1 MATVSRALRDD
12 PSTANKTRQHVQKV
26 AKDLGY
32 RPDPALQ
39 VLIERRWR
47 GRRSDEGFNLAFF
60 YDSHSKNAEVS
71 SAMFKRFKE
80 SSRALGYTLISF
92 DLSEFATVQKLIHR
106 MEAQGIA
113 GVVFS
118 LMSSVPYDITEV
130 CERFAA
136 VSISVSSVQPN
147 CPVIMHDEFRSLE
160 QVWKQLELL
169 GYHRVGVIFEEH
181 PESYSMDQRL
191 GAVYCRQRFV
201 KPAKNRIPICFF
213 DRHNPDRK
221 LLEDWIAQHRP
232 DVVLGDT
239 HHELELMEEFGF
251 KAPDDFAFASVNM
264 WDPSKIGEIAGYFR
278 DNVILFERGL
288 QLLNLMVR
296 SGATGASQGQ
306 LVEMVFGE
314 WKNGR
319 SLPALVDQE
328 VPAG

>member
-1 MATVSRALRDD
+1 MSRALRDD
-12 PSTANKTRQHVQKV
+12 PTTAEKTRKHVQKI
-26 AKDLGY
+26 AKELGY

-60 YDSHSKNAEVS
+60 HDSRGLSADVT

-80 SSRALGYTLISF
+80 SSRALGYTLIPI
-92 DLSEFATVQKLIHR
+92 DLSEFANAQKLIHR
-106 MEAQGIA
+106 LEAQGVA

-118 LMSSVPYDITEV
+118 LLPSVPYDISEV

-201 KPAKNRIPICFF
+201 TPAKDRLPIFFF
-213 DRHNPDRK
+213 DRNQPNREQLQAWVK
-221 LLEDWIAQHRP
+221 KYQP

-239 HHELELMEEFGF
+239 HHELELLEEFGF

-264 WDPSKIGEIAGYFR
+264 WDPEKIGKIAGYFR
-278 DNVILFERGL
+278 DNVVLFERGL

-306 LVEMVFGE
+306 LVEMVFGA
-314 WKNGR
+314 WKNGD
-319 SLPALVDQE
+319 SLPALVHQKQ
-328 VPAG
+328 ATAK